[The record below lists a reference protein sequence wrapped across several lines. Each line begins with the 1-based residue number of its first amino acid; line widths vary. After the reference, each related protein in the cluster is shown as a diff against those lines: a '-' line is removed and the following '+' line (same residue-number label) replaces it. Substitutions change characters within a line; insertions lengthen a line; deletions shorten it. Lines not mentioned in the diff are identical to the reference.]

1 MPFEV
6 KYHQMEEGLG
16 EVTGSILFV
25 KIWIRLHVL
34 PPTAHLNFPEGK
46 MSESALTVSFLDNF
60 WRGKKKDTKVRHY
73 EVKNQQPNGP
83 RCLNRNR

>member
-6 KYHQMEEGLG
+6 KYHQMEEGWG

-46 MSESALTVSFLDNF
+46 MSESALTVSFLDNLE
-60 WRGKKKDTKVRHY
+60 REKDTKVRHY
-73 EVKNQQPNGP
+73 EVKNHQPNGP
-83 RCLNRNR
+83 QCLNRNR

>member
-6 KYHQMEEGLG
+6 KYHQMEEGWG

-60 WRGKKKDTKVRHY
+60 WRGKKIQRLDIMRSRTI
-73 EVKNQQPNGP
+73 NQMD
-83 RCLNRNR
+83 LNV